1 MLYVYIRTDHLFHH
15 PSFFLLANATLDL
28 DFETSFVM
36 VIQRDQSDLRAFV
49 LSFDVLFAATGFE
62 KEIVLST
69 GTSAESTHWKQTV
82 FWLDPENISIVQ
94 KDDKIIGILKYK
106 RSTSNARD
114 YDITISWRIEN
125 TLDGIGSNE
134 VKSQTFILGS

>member
-1 MLYVYIRTDHLFHH
+1 MIHLCISPFIL
-15 PSFFLLANATLDL
+15 PANASLDL
-28 DFETSFVM
+28 DFETSFTM

-49 LSFDVLFAATGFE
+49 LSFDVLFAATGFT
-62 KEIVLST
+62 KEVVLST
-69 GTSAESTHWKQTV
+69 GTSAEPTHWKQTV

-106 RSTSNARD
+106 RSISNARD

-125 TLDGIGSNE
+125 TLDSVGSDE